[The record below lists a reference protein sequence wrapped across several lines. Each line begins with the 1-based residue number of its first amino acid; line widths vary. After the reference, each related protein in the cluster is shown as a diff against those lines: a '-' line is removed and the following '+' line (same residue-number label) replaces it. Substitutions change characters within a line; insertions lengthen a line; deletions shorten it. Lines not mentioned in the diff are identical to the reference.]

1 VQLSLLRS
9 HHNGHEGHKGFE
21 NQAIV
26 SLVSFVV
33 NAVGYTELKNAVER
47 QK

>member
-1 VQLSLLRS
+1 MDTKDTKV
-9 HHNGHEGHKGFE
+9 FE

-33 NAVGYTELKNAVER
+33 NAVGYTELKNAIGGPTVYR
-47 QK
+47 L

>member
-1 VQLSLLRS
+1 MDTKDTKVL
-9 HHNGHEGHKGFE
+9 K

-33 NAVGYTELKNAVER
+33 NAAGYRELKNAI
-47 QK
+47 KW